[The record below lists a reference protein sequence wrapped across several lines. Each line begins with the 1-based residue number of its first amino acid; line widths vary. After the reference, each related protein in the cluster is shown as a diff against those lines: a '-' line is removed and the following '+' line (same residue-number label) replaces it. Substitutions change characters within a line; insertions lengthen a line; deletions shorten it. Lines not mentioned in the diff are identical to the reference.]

1 MSDLPRRTLSLSS
14 GTRAGPTE
22 RTARTSHEAPRT
34 RAPGEVER
42 MIQNACGGLDLDT
55 EQMSQAE
62 AFARRLM
69 S

>member
-14 GTRAGPTE
+14 GTRTEPTE
-22 RTARTSHEAPRT
+22 RMTRVQHETPRT